1 MTPFADWTFFGVLLL
16 YAVLP
21 VCVLGLLGKAS
32 ARRSFV
38 ASLLVLGFI
47 FSTQSS
53 AVLRITGL
61 SLPALG
67 GPELLQPWA
76 SQPGSTQFA
85 PFYIFVASALWESLV
100 CIAFLR
106 WKSRATFYAA
116 MVLILAPLFASK
128 LMPYFAVDNAFGFL
142 GISYVTFRAL
152 DVVFSIHDGVVKT
165 LSPGQLFAFLF
176 FFPTVS
182 SGPID
187 RYRRFGQDWAKERS
201 RAEFLDDLD
210 FAVQRVMRGFLYKFI
225 IAALI
230 DQHLETPLEKATGFW
245 ATVGSMYSY
254 TFYLFFDFAGYSAFA
269 VGVSRFL
276 GIRTPENFDAPF
288 LARNI
293 REFWA
298 RWHQSLS
305 FWLRDHVHMRFQLAA
320 AKGKWFK
327 AKTTAGTLGT
337 FLTFGIMGVWH
348 GLALHYLVYGM
359 YHAILV
365 TGYDSFARWNKQTKR
380 WLDTARNRWISRIV
394 TFHIVAFGMLIF
406 SGRLIP
412 PPPPAHEEKVETWSP
427 NLIEG
432 YVWRRDKPNGGL
444 EVDIYVDWHW
454 ALRVPVDVERP
465 DLKERGFSNG
475 KHGFKADLSL
485 WFRDGQPHNVEVR
498 VRSTNQPIGK
508 WKKVMP

>member
-1 MTPFADWTFFGVLLL
+1 MTPFADWTFFGVLLI
-16 YAVLP
+16 YAALP

-32 ARRSFV
+32 PRRSFI

-47 FSTQSS
+47 YSSQSS

-61 SLPALG
+61 SLPAPG
-67 GPELLQPWA
+67 GPELLRPWEQQGRA
-76 SQPGSTQFA
+76 TQFA
-85 PFYIFVASALWESLV
+85 PFYVFLASALWQWLL
-100 CIAFLR
+100 CFAFVR
-106 WKSRATFYAA
+106 WKTKATFYGA
-116 MVLILAPLFASK
+116 ITLALTPLFASK
-128 LMPYFAVDNAFGFL
+128 FLPYFAVENAFGFL

-152 DVVFSIHDGVVKT
+152 DVVFSIHDGAVKS
-165 LSPGQLFAFLF
+165 LAPGQLFAFLF

-187 RYRRFGQDWAKERS
+187 RYRRFGVDWAKERT

-210 FAVQRVMRGFLYKFI
+210 FAIQRVMRGFLYKFI

-230 DQHLETPLEKATGFW
+230 DQHLETPLEKTAGFW
-245 ATVGSMYSY
+245 GTFGAMYSY
-254 TFYLFFDFAGYSAFA
+254 TLYLFFDFAGYSAFA
-269 VGVSRFL
+269 VGISRLL

-327 AKTTAGTLGT
+327 GKTTAGTIGT

-348 GLALHYLVYGM
+348 GLALHYIIYGM
-359 YHAILV
+359 YHAVLV
-365 TGYDSFARWNKQTKR
+365 TAYDSFARWNKRTKR
-380 WLDTARNRWISRIV
+380 VADSPRNRWLARLV

-412 PPPPAHEEKVETWSP
+412 PPPPAHEEKVETVDSRFV
-427 NLIEG
+427 EG
-432 YVWRRDKPNGGL
+432 YVWRRDKPDGGL
-444 EVDIYVDWHW
+444 EVDVYIDWKW
-454 ALRVPVDVERP
+454 ALRVPANITRE
-465 DLKERGFSNG
+465 DLKERAYGSG
-475 KHGFKADLSL
+475 RHGFRADISP
-485 WFRDGQPHNVEVR
+485 WFRDGMSHSVEVR
-498 VRSTNQPIGK
+498 LVGSNQPVGK
-508 WKKVMP
+508 VKKIAP